1 MTDAATGEA
10 SGYVATVIESVILL
24 AQRDAIVVGDFL
36 AKFRAAT
43 KSSERQQPVTTFLEV
58 GLGLAAIAQIWLW
71 ERAGLRP
78 HLHVV
83 DLPPAEEA
91 WKELAHPE
99 TDDLAPYARLN
110 AGSRLLKQ
118 VVASE
123 GNVDPAGGLSR
134 QGLPQRRGEDRDLD
148 HDFGTEEPR
157 LGNQANRSTLE
168 LTGNSQSRR
177 GNGAHRSWQQA

>member
-1 MTDAATGEA
+1 MTEAATGEA

-24 AQRDAIVVGDFL
+24 AQRDAVVVGDFL
-36 AKFRAAT
+36 VRLRAAT
-43 KSSERQQPVTTFLEV
+43 KSSERQQPVRTFLEV

-91 WKELAHPE
+91 WKELAEPE
-99 TDDLAPYARLN
+99 TDDLAPYSRSN

-118 VVASE
+118 VVGAFLTHCALAAPDE
-123 GNVDPAGGLSR
+123 LGVDIVMDGSFDESL
-134 QGLPQRRGEDRDLD
+134 LEEFV
-148 HDFGTEEPR
+148 DFVWR
-157 LGNQANRSTLE
+157 HRHLMTLE
-168 LTGNSQSRR
+168 D
-177 GNGAHRSWQQA
+177 